1 VRAPA
6 PVAPSVVHVA
16 LSVHRIPQTTPMED
30 SQRGVHGAVRG
41 AIWYLRCAFGFSLV
55 FAGLWGWYSV
65 WGAWALLISPMSII
79 VGALIVPGVAER
91 FPRRW

>member
-1 VRAPA
+1 
-6 PVAPSVVHVA
+6 
-16 LSVHRIPQTTPMED
+16 MED

-65 WGAWALLISPMSII
+65 WGAWALLISA
-79 VGALIVPGVAER
+79 ALVMHR
-91 FPRRW
+91 TQ

>member
-1 VRAPA
+1 MKDF
-6 PVAPSVVHVA
+6 
-16 LSVHRIPQTTPMED
+16 QG
-30 SQRGVHGAVRG
+30 GVHGAVRG
-41 AIWYLRCAFGFSLV
+41 ATWYLRCAVGFSLV

-91 FPRRW
+91 FPRHW